1 MGKKYIQRIWKSRI
15 DKIDNA
21 IIYFTGFF
29 HIEKKNINP
38 KIAGLKIVGHHT
50 IKDAVDAVDQNNS
63 TFNTTYEHQLGKTC
77 YDSIYFMCL
86 ILSGL
91 FYSCFLYIF
100 HYISIYAIIV
110 YNIKHFV
117 IIYLDT
123 SSGHLHIIFWIFLEL
138 CVLLFAAW
146 LCFIIRT
153 RKTENSKES
162 M

>member
-1 MGKKYIQRIWKSRI
+1 M
-15 DKIDNA
+15 
-21 IIYFTGFF
+21 
-29 HIEKKNINP
+29 NP
-38 KIAGLKIVGHHT
+38 KNATGLKIVGHHT
-50 IKDAVDAVDQNNS
+50 IEYSVDAVDQYNS
-63 TFNTTYEHQLGKTC
+63 TFNTTYEHQFGKTC

-100 HYISIYAIIV
+100 HYVSIYAKIV

-123 SSGHLHIIFWIFLEL
+123 TSGHLHIIFWIFLGL

-146 LCFIIRT
+146 VCFIIRT